1 MPFGSSATRIAVRRT
16 RAQNRILS
24 GSLGSWRALFCA
36 LFFLALLACA
46 AHLGWLPG
54 GLAKNVHKASAVV
67 VFFGAAAPLLRRLAP
82 SEPALLKLLLFSV
95 LLSPMVMVVLWLAWR
110 GLLGGDASGLP
121 LAMTFLAAALFQLIG
136 LCEGKKTA
144 VAPLA
149 AAPIGRAPLA
159 ALAIAVAFACA
170 VAAIVFG
177 EAAIRVS
184 FHGLLHTSIL
194 EATTAGVPPENPWLA
209 GDSLQ
214 YYWVWH
220 ALGSLVSSSLWIA
233 PTLALA
239 ALNVW
244 AAFCVPLALY
254 FLGAPLWR
262 RAAPDL
268 AGVLLGLFGLN
279 LLGGWLW
286 LLAGAP
292 FEGATQPLAILKSNF
307 GVLVGDGDL
316 RLAWGP
322 AKFGNMSSYPVAL
335 ALLVG
340 GWLGAAHAL
349 APRSEVHHASLRVW
363 ALLAC
368 LCLGACFAVNPLVGA
383 AGFGGTV
390 LALVLLRDFSK
401 PKLQLLTLLAI
412 AALPG
417 LIEVLLAGRGRQ
429 ESAFTLGFGGVGL
442 GATFIPILPLLVL
455 AALPLFRRPW
465 AVADANSVEDPET
478 GPRAAVLVLLAASAA
493 VSLALALFVKLPLD
507 NQYKFVRT
515 AQVALGILAAGGLTQ
530 LLTWTGAARKPARVA
545 GFFALGFVAIGATS
559 SGVLGARSFLA
570 LSASPL
576 PLDETQAG
584 VRPSGTSD
592 AARAMAW
599 LRAAAPS
606 LATDAGRGVLLL
618 NPPLEG
624 EPSTNFGG
632 THFGTPANLQ
642 GHGAAA
648 FSGLSLFVDR
658 RFYLVDSD
666 PRWAPRLGLVQA
678 FFRGDERA
686 GPAMAAALDS
696 LDRPTLVLVDGP
708 PLTALAIQALDL
720 EVLAQFG
727 EIKVLGGGL
736 ERELLGSSAGTL
748 QD

>member
-1 MPFGSSATRIAVRRT
+1 M
-16 RAQNRILS
+16 S
-24 GSLGSWRALFCA
+24 GSLGSWRALFGA
-36 LFFLALLACA
+36 LCFLALLACA
-46 AHLGWLPG
+46 AHLGWLPDG
-54 GLAKNVHKASAVV
+54 VVGAVHKASALV

-82 SEPALLKLLLFSV
+82 TEPAPLKLLLFSV
-95 LLSPMVMVVLWLAWR
+95 LLSPMVMVALWLAWR
-110 GLLGGDASGLP
+110 AVLGGEAAGVP
-121 LAMTFLAAALFQLIG
+121 LALTFLVVAFFQRLGLVKPQGPAASPLAG
-136 LCEGKKTA
+136 
-144 VAPLA
+144 APL
-149 AAPIGRAPLA
+149 GRSPLA
-159 ALAIAVAFACA
+159 ALAIAIAFAGA
-170 VAAIVFG
+170 VAVVIFG

-194 EATTAGVPPENPWLA
+194 EATAAGVPPENPWLA
-209 GDSLQ
+209 GGSLQ

-220 ALGSLVSSSLWIA
+220 ALGSLVSSCLWIA
-233 PTLALA
+233 PTFALA

-244 AAFCVPLALY
+244 AAFCLPLALY

-268 AGVLLGLFGLN
+268 GGVLLGLFGLN

-292 FEGATQPLAILKSNF
+292 FDGATHPLAILQANF
-307 GVLVGDGDL
+307 GALVGDGDL

-322 AKFGNMSSYPVAL
+322 SKFGNISSYPAAL

-340 GWLGAAHAL
+340 GWLAAAHAL
-349 APRSEVHHASLRVW
+349 APRSQEHHASLRVW
-363 ALLAC
+363 GLLAA

-383 AGFGGTV
+383 AGFGGTG

-401 PKLQLLTLLAI
+401 PKLQLLALLGI

-417 LIEVLLAGRGRQ
+417 LVEVLLAGRGREQ
-429 ESAFTLGFGGVGL
+429 ASFTLGFGGIGL
-442 GATFIPILPLLVL
+442 GATLIPILPLLVL
-455 AALPLFRRPW
+455 GALPLVRRPW
-465 AVADANSVEDPET
+465 AESAVNSDGQPDPGT
-478 GPRAAVLVLLAASAA
+478 GPRTAVLVLLAASAA

-515 AQVALGILAAGGLTQ
+515 AQVALGILAAGGLAQ
-530 LLTWTGAARKPARVA
+530 LFTWPGAGRKPARALGALV
-545 GFFALGFVAIGATS
+545 LGFVALGAGS

-576 PLDETQAG
+576 PLDETRAG
-584 VRPSGTSD
+584 VQPSGTSD

-599 LRAAAPS
+599 LRSAAPS
-606 LATDAGRGVLLL
+606 LVTGAGRGVLIL

-624 EPSTNFGG
+624 EPSTDFGG
-632 THFGTPANLQ
+632 THFGTSANLQ

-678 FFRGDERA
+678 FFRGEDLA
-686 GPAMAAALDS
+686 GPALAAALAE
-696 LDRPTLVLVDGP
+696 LDRPALVLVEGP
-708 PLTALAIQALDL
+708 DLPASSIRALDL
-720 EVLAQFG
+720 GVLARFG
-727 EIKVLGGGL
+727 EIAVLGSGR